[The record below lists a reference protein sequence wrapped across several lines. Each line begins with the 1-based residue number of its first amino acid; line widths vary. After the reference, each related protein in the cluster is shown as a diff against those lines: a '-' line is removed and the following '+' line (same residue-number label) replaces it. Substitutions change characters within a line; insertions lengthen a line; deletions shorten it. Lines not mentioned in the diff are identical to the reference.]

1 MREGVA
7 RLDAGEAAPAQSSDV
22 VSKLLDDLDVIEFR
36 SAERLLDALERQG
49 RTIAGYPR
57 ARPTDCENFV
67 MAMRGVFDSYRR
79 SFITADPRIV
89 RRFEGI
95 LDAFEK
101 TDVRSYPGALMRARV
116 LQAEARLLLNNPIGA
131 LALIHPY
138 ADRIYKI
145 EGDRRDIL
153 RIMRLDCEAQASL
166 GAIDDLGQLAIARAR
181 AVTRLWPTAA
191 AKIASTFIEFIGFD
205 RSRRPGDGVL
215 AWLLVRSSRV
225 ATRARVPGGSFLRRT
240 WRRAVTGAG
249 VGASGVCLFLLR
261 FGDLRWLSSGHAGKA
276 TRSGS
281 VVVTRAMGGIGDL
294 LIMTAGLRALSK
306 RRATTVKLV
315 IERKFF
321 DLFRNNPYV
330 ELIDID
336 GPPVDVVNCKG
347 WHNLTLCPAG
357 RYESERRPFVR
368 KGRAELFAAG
378 MGVGR
383 RLLNAHGWHVD
394 YRLDEAQSQ
403 FRDVFFRENSIGSRP
418 VVGVQPYARDS
429 YKDHQEIERFVA
441 ALSERYDLII
451 FHHVET
457 SLASGPGIAST
468 AGLSLAEL
476 DRARLGARRDGL
488 RQFRLSP
495 CRRRLRRS
503 GRRAVRTDRWEIV
516 HPAPQA
522 SDRNHRQRK
531 LCLRAMLAQRRPA
544 LQPDRQIRAE
554 PMCCGHQSRA
564 GSRRG
569 RSGVAVARLSAMS
582 DFWRPFA
589 LTGPLSRDGL
599 CVACNFARELFKKR
613 AVAISRRSDC
623 ACVPLG
629 EARAIGLTPARS

>member
-1 MREGVA
+1 MRLREGGA

-166 GAIDDLGQLAIARAR
+166 GEIDDLGQLAIARAR

-468 AGLSLAEL
+468 AGLSLADSIALASAL
-476 DRARLGARRDGL
+476 DAMVCVDSAFLHAAAAFDVPVVALFGPTDGKLFTQHHRRATVITANESFACAPCWRNEDLPCSLTGKFGP
-488 RQFRLSP
+488 SP
-495 CRRRLRRS
+495 CVAAIKVEPVLAAVEAALR
-503 GRRAVRTDRWEIV
+503 
-516 HPAPQA
+516 
-522 SDRNHRQRK
+522 
-531 LCLRAMLAQRRPA
+531 
-544 LQPDRQIRAE
+544 
-554 PMCCGHQSRA
+554 SR
-564 GSRRG
+564 G
-569 RSGVAVARLSAMS
+569 
-582 DFWRPFA
+582 
-589 LTGPLSRDGL
+589 
-599 CVACNFARELFKKR
+599 
-613 AVAISRRSDC
+613 
-623 ACVPLG
+623 
-629 EARAIGLTPARS
+629 

>member
-1 MREGVA
+1 MKEAQRIPAHHSLRTREGLT
-7 RLDAGEAAPAQSSDV
+7 RLEAAEPAPVGSSDV
-22 VSKLLDDLDVIEFR
+22 VAKLLDDLDVLEFR

-67 MAMRGVFDSYRR
+67 MAMRVVFDSHRR
-79 SFITADPRIV
+79 SFITGDPRIV

-131 LALIHPY
+131 RALIRPY

-166 GAIDDLGQLAIARAR
+166 GAIDDLGQVAIARAR
-181 AVTRLWPTAA
+181 SATRLWPTAA
-191 AKIASTFIEFIGFD
+191 AKIASTFVEFIGFD
-205 RSRRPGDGVL
+205 RSRRLGDGVL

-225 ATRARVPGGSFLRRT
+225 ASRARVPGGSFSRRA
-240 WRRAVTGAG
+240 WRRAVTGTG
-249 VGASGVCLFLLR
+249 VGIAGACLFLLQ
-261 FGDLRWLSSGHAGKA
+261 FGDLRWLSSAHGGKG
-276 TRSGS
+276 TPSGN

-306 RRATTVKLV
+306 RRATRVKLIV
-315 IERKFF
+315 ERKYF

-336 GPPVDVVNCKG
+336 GPPVDVVNCKA

-357 RYESERRPFVR
+357 RYEAHRRPFVR

-394 YRLDEAQSQ
+394 YRLDEGQSQ
-403 FRDVFFRENSIGSRP
+403 FREDFFREKAIGSRP
-418 VVGVQPYARDS
+418 VIGVQPYARDS

-468 AGLSLAEL
+468 AGLSLAESIALASAL
-476 DRARLGARRDGL
+476 DAMVCVDSAFLHAAAAFDVPVVALFGPTDGKLFTQHHRRATVITANESFACAPCWRNEDLPCSLTGKFGP
-488 RQFRLSP
+488 SP
-495 CRRRLRRS
+495 CIAAIKVEPVLA
-503 GRRAVRTDRWEIV
+503 AVE
-516 HPAPQA
+516 A
-522 SDRNHRQRK
+522 
-531 LCLRAMLAQRRPA
+531 A
-544 LQPDRQIRAE
+544 L
-554 PMCCGHQSRA
+554 QSRA
-564 GSRRG
+564 
-569 RSGVAVARLSAMS
+569 
-582 DFWRPFA
+582 
-589 LTGPLSRDGL
+589 
-599 CVACNFARELFKKR
+599 
-613 AVAISRRSDC
+613 
-623 ACVPLG
+623 
-629 EARAIGLTPARS
+629 

>member
-1 MREGVA
+1 
-7 RLDAGEAAPAQSSDV
+7 
-22 VSKLLDDLDVIEFR
+22 
-36 SAERLLDALERQG
+36 
-49 RTIAGYPR
+49 
-57 ARPTDCENFV
+57 

-166 GAIDDLGQLAIARAR
+166 GEIDDLGQLAIARAR

-240 WRRAVTGAG
+240 WRRAVAGAG

-357 RYESERRPFVR
+357 RYEFGEAPVRPEGAGGTVRCRNGRWSAPSQRARMARRLPARRSAEPVPRCFFSRELHRFAACRRRPTLRARFLQGSPGDRAIRRRTERTVR
-368 KGRAELFAAG
+368 SHHLPS
-378 MGVGR
+378 R
-383 RLLNAHGWHVD
+383 RDQSGLGPRH
-394 YRLDEAQSQ
+394 RLD
-403 FRDVFFRENSIGSRP
+403 GRP
-418 VVGVQPYARDS
+418 FACR
-429 YKDHQEIERFVA
+429 
-441 ALSERYDLII
+441 
-451 FHHVET
+451 
-457 SLASGPGIAST
+457 
-468 AGLSLAEL
+468 L

-488 RQFRLSP
+488 RRIPPFSMPPPPSTFRSSR
-495 CRRRLRRS
+495 C
-503 GRRAVRTDRWEIV
+503 
-516 HPAPQA
+516 
-522 SDRNHRQRK
+522 SDRPMGN
-531 LCLRAMLAQRRPA
+531 CSPSTTGERP
-544 LQPDRQIRAE
+544 
-554 PMCCGHQSRA
+554 
-564 GSRRG
+564 
-569 RSGVAVARLSAMS
+569 
-582 DFWRPFA
+582 
-589 LTGPLSRDGL
+589 
-599 CVACNFARELFKKR
+599 
-613 AVAISRRSDC
+613 
-623 ACVPLG
+623 
-629 EARAIGLTPARS
+629 

>member
-1 MREGVA
+1 M
-7 RLDAGEAAPAQSSDV
+7 
-22 VSKLLDDLDVIEFR
+22 
-36 SAERLLDALERQG
+36 
-49 RTIAGYPR
+49 
-57 ARPTDCENFV
+57 
-67 MAMRGVFDSYRR
+67 
-79 SFITADPRIV
+79 

-138 ADRIYKI
+138 VDRIYKI

-166 GAIDDLGQLAIARAR
+166 GAIDDLGQLAIARAQ

-357 RYESERRPFVR
+357 RYELERRPFVR

-403 FRDVFFRENSIGSRP
+403 FRDVFFSRELHRFAACRRRPTLRARLLQGSPGDRAIRRRAERTVRSHHLP
-418 VVGVQPYARDS
+418 SRRDQS
-429 YKDHQEIERFVA
+429 G
-441 ALSERYDLII
+441 L
-451 FHHVET
+451 
-457 SLASGPGIAST
+457 GPGNRLDGRPFACRF
-468 AGLSLAEL
+468 

-488 RQFRLSP
+488 RRFRLSP

-531 LCLRAMLAQRRPA
+531 LRLRAMFLANEDLPCSLTGKFGPSPVR
-544 LQPDRQIRAE
+544 
-554 PMCCGHQSRA
+554 CGHQSRA

-569 RSGVAVARLSAMS
+569 RSGVAVARLSAMCHS
-582 DFWRPFA
+582 RTPFA
-589 LTGPLSRDGL
+589 LIGPLSRDGL
-599 CVACNFARELFKKR
+599 GSVAIRAELFKKR
-613 AVAISRRSDC
+613 VAAIRVDRIAPASHSARR
-623 ACVPLG
+623 G
-629 EARAIGLTPARS
+629 R